1 VSRKMKTSRRRLDVD
16 VEELDRVI
24 DAAEDGPLSKA
35 DCQKLKTTLHAL
47 VERLAPKRNT
57 EKTNSVLEPKTS
69 SSAATESPEPAAPAG
84 HGRNAA
90 SAFTGAEKVSVQHT
104 QLKPGDPCPECREGK
119 VYRQK
124 EPKTL
129 IRIVGQA
136 PLKATVFEMERL
148 RCNACC
154 EVFTAE
160 EPAGVGAAKYDM
172 TAVAMIAL
180 LKYGTGM
187 PFNRM
192 ERLETQLGIP
202 LPAATQWELT
212 EPAAGSL
219 EPIMDEL
226 ILQAAQGSV
235 VHNDDTGMRI
245 LKLVR
250 NTDDGRTG
258 TFTSGIVSIWREWRI
273 ALYFTGWKH
282 AGENLADVLKQRAA
296 ERGAPIQMCDALSRN
311 TPKLPGVEV
320 LLANCLAHGRRQLV
334 DVAANFPEECRYVL
348 ETLGKVYQ
356 TDAQAREWQ
365 LSPESRLRL
374 HQEHS
379 GPLLDELHEWMEAQ
393 FAEHKTEPNSG
404 LGKAISYLQRHWTK
418 LTLFLR
424 QPGAPLDNN
433 IAERALKKAILHRK
447 NALFY
452 KTTNGARVGDLFMS
466 LIHTCELNKANPFD
480 YLTELLRH
488 PAELKTSPAEWM
500 PWNYR
505 DTLSRIARPAAA

>member
-1 VSRKMKTSRRRLDVD
+1 MKTSRRRLDVD

-24 DAAEDGPLSKA
+24 DATENGPLSKA
-35 DCQKLKTTLHAL
+35 DRQKLKTTLHAL
-47 VERLAPKRNT
+47 VERLAQKRNT
-57 EKTNSVLEPKTS
+57 EKTNSVLEPQS
-69 SSAATESPEPAAPAG
+69 SSAAAAESPEPSAPAG

-90 SAFTGAEKVSVQHT
+90 RAFTGAERVPVQHA
-104 QLKPGDPCPECREGK
+104 QLKPGDPCPECRKGR

-154 EVFTAE
+154 QMFTAA
-160 EPAGVGAAKYDM
+160 EPAGVGAGKYDM

-202 LPAATQWELT
+202 LPAATQWGLMK
-212 EPAAGSL
+212 PAAGSL
-219 EPIMDEL
+219 KPILDEL
-226 ILQAAQGSV
+226 IRQAAQGRV
-235 VHNDDTGMRI
+235 MHNDDTSMRV

-250 NTDDGRTG
+250 GADDGRTG
-258 TFTSGIVSIWREWRI
+258 VFTSGIVSICAGGWKI

-296 ERGAPIQMCDALSRN
+296 ESEAPIQMCDALSRN
-311 TPKLPGVEV
+311 SPKLIET
-320 LLANCLAHGRRQLV
+320 LLANCLAHGRRQFTEI
-334 DVAANFPEECRYVL
+334 AESFPDECRHVL
-348 ETLGKVYQ
+348 ESLGGVYGFDAEAKERGLTAEERLTFHQ
-356 TDAQAREWQ
+356 THSAPVMED
-365 LSPESRLRL
+365 L
-374 HQEHS
+374 HQ
-379 GPLLDELHEWMEAQ
+379 WMEVQ

-404 LGKAISYLQRHWTK
+404 LGKAISYLLRHWVK

-424 QPGAPLDNN
+424 QAGAPLDNN
-433 IAERALKKAILHRK
+433 IVERALKKAILHRK

-452 KTTNGARVGDLFMS
+452 KTMNGARLGDLCMS
-466 LIHTCELNKANPFD
+466 LIHTCELNRVNPFD

-488 PAELKTSPAEWM
+488 PAEVAVRPANWM

-505 DTLSRIARPAAA
+505 RDAAAEAA

>member
-1 VSRKMKTSRRRLDVD
+1 MKTSRRRLDVD

-24 DAAEDGPLSKA
+24 DAAENGPLSKA
-35 DCQKLKTTLHAL
+35 DRQKLKTTLHAL
-47 VERLAPKRNT
+47 VERLAQKRNT
-57 EKTNSVLEPKTS
+57 EKTNSVLEPKNS
-69 SSAATESPEPAAPAG
+69 SPAAAESPDREPPTPVG

-90 SAFTGAEKVSVQHT
+90 SAFTGAEKVSVQHA
-104 QLKPGDPCPECREGK
+104 QLKPGDPCPECREGR

-154 EVFTAE
+154 QVFTAE
-160 EPAGVGAAKYDM
+160 EPAGVGAGKYEM

-192 ERLETQLGIP
+192 ERLEEQLGMP
-202 LPAATQWELT
+202 LAAATQWELMAAAAKPI
-212 EPAAGSL
+212 EPVL
-219 EPIMDEL
+219 EEFIR
-226 ILQAAQGSV
+226 QAAQGGV
-235 VHNDDTGMRI
+235 MHNDDTSMRV

-250 NTDDGRTG
+250 SNDDGRSG
-258 TFTSGIVSIWREWRI
+258 VFTSGIVSISGGRKI

-282 AGENLADVLKQRAA
+282 AGENLADVLRRRSA
-296 ERGAPIQMCDALSRN
+296 ELDAPIQMCDALSRN
-311 TPKLPGVEV
+311 TPKLAGVQV
-320 LLANCLAHGRRQLV
+320 LLANCLAHGRRQV
-334 DVAANFPEECRYVL
+334 VEVAANFPEECRYVL
-348 ETLGKVYQ
+348 ESLGAVYSF
-356 TDAQAREWQ
+356 DAEAKERG
-365 LSPESRLRL
+365 LTPEERLTFHQSNSAPVMDDL
-374 HQEHS
+374 HQW
-379 GPLLDELHEWMEAQ
+379 LKNQ

-404 LGKAISYLQRHWTK
+404 LGKAISYLLRHWPE

-424 QPGAPLDNN
+424 QAGAPLDNN
-433 IAERALKKAILHRK
+433 IAERMLKKAILHRK

-452 KTTNGARVGDLFMS
+452 KTMNGARVGDLFMS
-466 LIHTCELNKANPFD
+466 LIHTCELNKINPFD
-480 YLTELLRH
+480 YLTALLRH
-488 PAELKTSPAEWM
+488 PAELSVCPAEWM

-505 DTLSRIARPAAA
+505 RDATVAAA

>member
-1 VSRKMKTSRRRLDVD
+1 MKTSRRRLDVN

-24 DAAEDGPLSKA
+24 DAAENGPLSKA

-47 VERLAPKRNT
+47 VERLAQKRSS
-57 EKTNSVLEPKTS
+57 EKTSSVLEQENS
-69 SSAATESPEPAAPAG
+69 SSAATEPPAPAAPAG

-90 SAFTGAEKVSVQHT
+90 SAFTGAEKVSVQHA
-104 QLKPGDPCPECREGK
+104 QLKPGDPCPECRAGR

-154 EVFTAE
+154 QVFTAE
-160 EPAGVGAAKYDM
+160 EPAGVGAGKYDM

-192 ERLETQLGIP
+192 ERLQEQLGIP
-202 LPAATQWELT
+202 LPAATQWELIV
-212 EPAAGSL
+212 PAAGSL
-219 EPIMDEL
+219 EPILDEL
-226 ILQAAQGSV
+226 IRQAAQGSV

-258 TFTSGIVSIWREWRI
+258 TFTSGIVSIWQEWRI

-282 AGENLADVLKQRAA
+282 AGENLADVLKQRMA
-296 ERGAPIQMCDALSRN
+296 ELDAPIQMCDALSRN
-311 TPKLPGVEV
+311 TPKLAGVEV
-320 LLANCLAHGRRQLV
+320 LLANCLAHGRRQVV

-348 ETLGKVYQ
+348 ESLGAVYSF
-356 TDAQAREWQ
+356 DAETKERG
-365 LSPESRLRL
+365 LTPEERLTFHQSNSVPVMDDL
-374 HQEHS
+374 HHW
-379 GPLLDELHEWMEAQ
+379 LKNQ

-404 LGKAISYLQRHWTK
+404 LGKAISYLLRHWPE

-424 QPGAPLDNN
+424 QAGAPLDNN
-433 IAERALKKAILHRK
+433 IAERMLKKAILHRK

-452 KTTNGARVGDLFMS
+452 KTMNGARVGDLFMS
-466 LIHTCELNKANPFD
+466 LIHTCELNKVNPFD

-488 PAELKTSPAEWM
+488 PAEVAVHPAEWM

-505 DTLSRIARPAAA
+505 HDATAAAA

>member
-1 VSRKMKTSRRRLDVD
+1 MKTSRRRLDVN

-24 DAAEDGPLSKA
+24 DAAENGPLSKA
-35 DCQKLKTTLHAL
+35 DRQKLKTTLHAL
-47 VERLAPKRNT
+47 VERLAQKRNT
-57 EKTNSVLEPKTS
+57 EKTRSVLEAQNP
-69 SSAATESPEPAAPAG
+69 SSATDDSPEAGPVAPAG

-90 SAFTGAEKVSVQHT
+90 SAFTGAEKVSVQHA
-104 QLKPGDPCPECREGK
+104 QLKPGDPCPECRRGR

-154 EVFTAE
+154 QMFTAA
-160 EPAGVGAAKYDM
+160 EPANASAGKYDM

-192 ERLETQLGIP
+192 QRLETQLGIP
-202 LPAATQWELT
+202 LPAATQWELM

-219 EPIMDEL
+219 EPMLDEL
-226 ILQAAQGSV
+226 IRQAAQGSV
-235 VHNDDTGMRI
+235 VHNDDTSMRI

-282 AGENLADVLKQRAA
+282 AGENLADVLKQRTT
-296 ERGAPIQMCDALSRN
+296 ERNAPIQMCDALSRN
-311 TPKLPGVEV
+311 TPKLPGVEI
-320 LLANCLAHGRRQLV
+320 LLANCMAHGRRQVV
-334 DVAANFPEECRYVL
+334 DVAANFPGECRYVL
-348 ETLGKVYQ
+348 EALGKVYQ
-356 TDAQAREWQ
+356 TDAQARALQ
-365 LSPESRLRL
+365 LSPERRLVL

-379 GPLLDELHEWMEAQ
+379 APLMDELHKWMEAQ

-424 QPGAPLDNN
+424 QAGTPLDNN

-452 KTTNGARVGDLFMS
+452 KTMNGARVGDLFMS
-466 LIHTCELNKANPFD
+466 LIHTCELNQVNPFH
-480 YLTELLRH
+480 YLTALLRH
-488 PAELKTSPAEWM
+488 PAELSVCPAAWM

-505 DTLSRIARPAAA
+505 RDTAAVAA

>member
-1 VSRKMKTSRRRLDVD
+1 MKTSRRRLDVN

-24 DAAEDGPLSKA
+24 DAAENGPLSKA

-47 VERLAPKRNT
+47 VERLAQKRSS
-57 EKTNSVLEPKTS
+57 EKTSSVLEQENS
-69 SSAATESPEPAAPAG
+69 SSAATEPPAPAAPAG

-90 SAFTGAEKVSVQHT
+90 SAFTGAEKVSVQHA
-104 QLKPGDPCPECREGK
+104 QLKPGDPCPECRAGR

-154 EVFTAE
+154 QMFTAA
-160 EPAGVGAAKYDM
+160 EPAGVGAGKYDM

-192 ERLETQLGIP
+192 ERLQEQLGIP
-202 LPAATQWELT
+202 LPAATQWELIV
-212 EPAAGSL
+212 PAAGSL
-219 EPIMDEL
+219 EPILDEL
-226 ILQAAQGSV
+226 IRQAAQGSV

-258 TFTSGIVSIWREWRI
+258 TFTSGIVSIWQEWRI

-282 AGENLADVLKQRAA
+282 AGENLADVLKQRMA
-296 ERGAPIQMCDALSRN
+296 ELDAPIQMCDALSRN
-311 TPKLPGVEV
+311 TPKLAGVEV
-320 LLANCLAHGRRQLV
+320 LLANCLAHGRRQVV

-348 ETLGKVYQ
+348 ESLGAVYSF
-356 TDAQAREWQ
+356 DAETKERG
-365 LSPESRLRL
+365 LTPEERLTFHQSNSAPMMDHL
-374 HQEHS
+374 HHW
-379 GPLLDELHEWMEAQ
+379 LKNQ

-404 LGKAISYLQRHWTK
+404 LGKAISYLLRHWPE

-424 QPGAPLDNN
+424 QAGAPLDNN
-433 IAERALKKAILHRK
+433 IAERMLKKAILHRK

-452 KTTNGARVGDLFMS
+452 KTMNGARVGDLFMS
-466 LIHTCELNKANPFD
+466 LIHTCELNKVNPFD

-488 PAELKTSPAEWM
+488 PAEVAVHPAEWM

-505 DTLSRIARPAAA
+505 HDATAAAA

>member
-1 VSRKMKTSRRRLDVD
+1 MKTSRRRLDVN

-24 DAAEDGPLSKA
+24 DAAENGPLSKA

-47 VERLAPKRNT
+47 VERLAQKRSS
-57 EKTNSVLEPKTS
+57 EKTSSVLEQENS
-69 SSAATESPEPAAPAG
+69 SSAATEPPAPAAPAG

-90 SAFTGAEKVSVQHT
+90 SAFTGAEKVSVQHA
-104 QLKPGDPCPECREGK
+104 QLKPGDPCPECRAGR

-154 EVFTAE
+154 QMFTAA
-160 EPAGVGAAKYDM
+160 EPAGVGAGKYDM

-192 ERLETQLGIP
+192 ERLQEQLGIP
-202 LPAATQWELT
+202 LPAATQWELIV
-212 EPAAGSL
+212 PAAGSL
-219 EPIMDEL
+219 EPILDEL
-226 ILQAAQGSV
+226 IRQAAQGSV

-258 TFTSGIVSIWREWRI
+258 TFTSGIVSIWQEWRI

-282 AGENLADVLKQRAA
+282 AGENLADVLKQRMA
-296 ERGAPIQMCDALSRN
+296 ELDAPIQMCDALSRN
-311 TPKLPGVEV
+311 TPKLAGVEV
-320 LLANCLAHGRRQLV
+320 LLANCLAHGRRQVV

-348 ETLGKVYQ
+348 ESLGAVYSF
-356 TDAQAREWQ
+356 DAETKERG
-365 LSPESRLRL
+365 LTPEERLTFHQSNSVPVMDDL
-374 HQEHS
+374 HHW
-379 GPLLDELHEWMEAQ
+379 LKNQ

-404 LGKAISYLQRHWTK
+404 LGKAISYLLRHWPE

-424 QPGAPLDNN
+424 QAGAPLDNN
-433 IAERALKKAILHRK
+433 IAERMLKKAILHRK

-452 KTTNGARVGDLFMS
+452 KTMNGARVGDLFMS
-466 LIHTCELNKANPFD
+466 LIHTCELNKVNPFD
-480 YLTELLRH
+480 YLTALLRH
-488 PAELKTSPAEWM
+488 PAELSVCPAEWM

-505 DTLSRIARPAAA
+505 RDATAAAA

>member
-1 VSRKMKTSRRRLDVD
+1 MKTSRRRLDVN

-24 DAAEDGPLSKA
+24 DAAENGPLSKA

-47 VERLAPKRNT
+47 VERLAQKRSS
-57 EKTNSVLEPKTS
+57 EKTSSVLEQENS
-69 SSAATESPEPAAPAG
+69 SSAATEPPAPAAPAG

-90 SAFTGAEKVSVQHT
+90 SAFTGAEKVSVQHA
-104 QLKPGDPCPECREGK
+104 QLKPGDPCPECRAGR

-154 EVFTAE
+154 QMFTAA
-160 EPAGVGAAKYDM
+160 EPAGVGAGKYDM

-192 ERLETQLGIP
+192 ERLQEQLGIP
-202 LPAATQWELT
+202 LPAATQWELIV
-212 EPAAGSL
+212 PAAGSL
-219 EPIMDEL
+219 EPILDEL
-226 ILQAAQGSV
+226 IRQAAQGSV

-258 TFTSGIVSIWREWRI
+258 TFTSGIVSIWQEWRI

-282 AGENLADVLKQRAA
+282 AGENLADVLKQRMA
-296 ERGAPIQMCDALSRN
+296 ELDAPIQMCDALSRN
-311 TPKLPGVEV
+311 TPKLAGVEV
-320 LLANCLAHGRRQLV
+320 LLANCLAHGRRQVV

-348 ETLGKVYQ
+348 ESLGAVYSF
-356 TDAQAREWQ
+356 DAETKERG
-365 LSPESRLRL
+365 LTPEERLTFHQSNSVPVMDDL
-374 HQEHS
+374 HHW
-379 GPLLDELHEWMEAQ
+379 LKNQ

-404 LGKAISYLQRHWTK
+404 LGKAISYLLRHWPE

-424 QPGAPLDNN
+424 QAGAPLDNN
-433 IAERALKKAILHRK
+433 IAERMLKKAILHRK

-452 KTTNGARVGDLFMS
+452 KTMNGARVGDLFMS
-466 LIHTCELNKANPFD
+466 LIHTCELNKLNPFD

-488 PAELKTSPAEWM
+488 PAEVAVHPAEWM

-505 DTLSRIARPAAA
+505 HDATAAAA

>member
-1 VSRKMKTSRRRLDVD
+1 MKTSRRRLDVN

-47 VERLAPKRNT
+47 VERLAQKRNT
-57 EKTNSVLEPKTS
+57 EKTNSVLEQENS

-90 SAFTGAEKVSVQHT
+90 SAFTGAEKVSVQHA
-104 QLKPGDPCPECREGK
+104 QLKPGDPCPECREGR

-154 EVFTAE
+154 QMFTAA
-160 EPAGVGAAKYDM
+160 EPAGVGADKYDM

-202 LPAATQWELT
+202 LPAATQWELM

-219 EPIMDEL
+219 EPILDEL
-226 ILQAAQGSV
+226 IRQAAQGSV

-282 AGENLADVLKQRAA
+282 AGENLADVLKRRAA
-296 ERGAPIQMCDALSRN
+296 ELDAPIQMCDALSRN
-311 TPKLPGVEV
+311 TPKLAGVQV
-320 LLANCLAHGRRQLV
+320 LLANCLAHGRRQVV

-348 ETLGKVYQ
+348 ESLGAVYRF
-356 TDAQAREWQ
+356 DAEAKERG
-365 LSPESRLRL
+365 LTPEERLTFHQSNSAPVMDDL
-374 HQEHS
+374 HRW
-379 GPLLDELHEWMEAQ
+379 LKNQ

-404 LGKAISYLQRHWTK
+404 LGKAISYLLRHWPE

-424 QPGAPLDNN
+424 QAGAPLDNN
-433 IAERALKKAILHRK
+433 IAERMLKKAILHRK

-452 KTTNGARVGDLFMS
+452 KTMNGARVGDLFMS
-466 LIHTCELNKANPFD
+466 LIHTCELNKVNPFD
-480 YLTELLRH
+480 YLTALLRH
-488 PAELKTSPAEWM
+488 PAELSVSPAEWM

-505 DTLSRIARPAAA
+505 RDATAMAA

>member
-1 VSRKMKTSRRRLDVD
+1 MKTSRRRLDVD

-24 DAAEDGPLSKA
+24 DASENGPLSKA
-35 DCQKLKTTLHAL
+35 DRQKLKTTLHAL
-47 VERLAPKRNT
+47 VERLVQKRNT
-57 EKTNSVLEPKTS
+57 EKTNSVLGPKNS
-69 SSAATESPEPAAPAG
+69 SPVATESPEPEPSAAAG

-90 SAFTGAEKVSVQHT
+90 SAFTGAEKVSIQHA
-104 QLKPGDPCPECREGK
+104 QLKPGDPCPECREGR

-154 EVFTAE
+154 QGFTAE
-160 EPAGVGAAKYDM
+160 EPAGVGAGKYDR

-192 ERLETQLGIP
+192 ERLEEQLGMP
-202 LPAATQWELT
+202 LAAATQWELMEAAAKPI
-212 EPAAGSL
+212 EPVL
-219 EPIMDEL
+219 EEFIR
-226 ILQAAQGSV
+226 QAAQGGV
-235 VHNDDTGMRI
+235 VHNDDTSMRV

-250 NTDDGRTG
+250 SNDDGRSG
-258 TFTSGIVSIWREWRI
+258 VFTSGIVSISGGRKI

-282 AGENLADVLKQRAA
+282 AGENLADVLRRRAA
-296 ERGAPIQMCDALSRN
+296 ELDAPIQMCDALSRN
-311 TPKLPGVEV
+311 TPKLAGVQV
-320 LLANCLAHGRRQLV
+320 LLANCLAHGRRQVV

-348 ETLGKVYQ
+348 ESLGAVYSF
-356 TDAQAREWQ
+356 DAEAKER
-365 LSPESRLRL
+365 SFTPEERLTFHQSNSAPVMDDL
-374 HQEHS
+374 HQW
-379 GPLLDELHEWMEAQ
+379 LKNQ

-404 LGKAISYLQRHWTK
+404 LGKAISYLLRHWPE

-424 QPGAPLDNN
+424 QAGAPLDNN
-433 IAERALKKAILHRK
+433 IAERMLKKAILHRK

-452 KTTNGARVGDLFMS
+452 KTMNGARVGDLFMS
-466 LIHTCELNKANPFD
+466 LIHTCELNKVNPFD
-480 YLTELLRH
+480 YLTALLRH
-488 PAELKTSPAEWM
+488 PAELSVCPAEWM

-505 DTLSRIARPAAA
+505 RDATAATA